1 MKAKKSL
8 GQNFLNDTEV
18 LSCIRDEIDPL
29 KNEIIIEVGPGMGA
43 LTRTLLPFVGKL
55 VAIEKDPRMIAHLQN
70 EFAKEIAEGKLELL
84 ERDILTF
91 DFSTLSFYEESWKI
105 VGNIPYY
112 ITGALFRK
120 LFEAVVLPEEIVFLV
135 QKEVAER
142 IVAKN
147 NKHSLLSLSI
157 HAYGNPSIVR
167 YVDRSLFEPI
177 PKVDSA
183 VLKIANISNTH
194 FTNSAIQKRFF
205 ELIHAGFAH
214 PRKMLQKNLTGVAS
228 LPQLA
233 HAGIKP
239 TSRAEDVSLVE
250 WLSLAKSSNSD

>member
-29 KNEIIIEVGPGMGA
+29 ANEIIIEIGPGMGA
-43 LTRTLLPFVGKL
+43 LTRMLLPFVGKL
-55 VAIEKDPRMIAHLQN
+55 VAIEKDPRMISYLQK
-70 EFAKEIAEGKLELL
+70 EFQKEIVNGKLELL
-84 ERDILTF
+84 ERDVLNF
-91 DFSTLSFYEESWKI
+91 DFSTLSFYEEGWKI

-120 LFEAVVLPEEIVFLV
+120 LFESNVLPEEIIFLV

-167 YVDRSLFEPI
+167 YVDRTLFEPV

-183 VLKIANISNTH
+183 VLKISNISRVH
-194 FTNSAIQKRFF
+194 FRNSDREKRFF

-228 LPQLA
+228 VEQLDR
-233 HAGIKP
+233 AGIK
-239 TSRAEDVSLVE
+239 TTVRAEDVSLNA
-250 WLSLAKSSNSD
+250 WLALANIGNAL